1 MEASV
6 KLARVLE
13 IAGKLGSGGVLLHQV
28 TTPSK

>member
-13 IAGKLGSGGVLLHQV
+13 IAGMVALVRKMGK
-28 TTPSK
+28 PSDD